1 MKLWPGDVH
10 QQIGLL
16 CHADVADFE
25 IGAAVTLTREHPLVS
40 GDETS
45 VVTNALQ
52 RHGRARSLKL
62 CSHNLSKVQSQI
74 WYYSSNPYSGWG
86 PTHFKF
92 LRTRDG
98 RRANWHEVRRGWGR
112 GAGDCLAPDAWA
124 RNVGVGCGCGAGDDT
139 Q

>member
-62 CSHNLSKVQSQI
+62 CSIYPKFKVKFGTTVLIHIRDGGQ
-74 WYYSSNPYSGWG
+74 
-86 PTHFKF
+86 THFKF